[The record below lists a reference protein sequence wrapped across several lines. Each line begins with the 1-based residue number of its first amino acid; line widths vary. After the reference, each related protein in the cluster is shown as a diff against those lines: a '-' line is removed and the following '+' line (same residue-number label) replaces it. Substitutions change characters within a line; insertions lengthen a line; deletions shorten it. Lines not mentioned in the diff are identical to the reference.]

1 MRQNTEFFI
10 YFFKYNFYGAS
21 PSRKSCSK
29 QTLILK
35 NKHVRDLNVLVYIK
49 EQDRKN

>member
-1 MRQNTEFFI
+1 MELVHLET
-10 YFFKYNFYGAS
+10 
-21 PSRKSCSK
+21 RKSCSK